1 MRMFRRFL
9 LRFLVLVPL
18 WLVHGAALPASAQ
31 TPDQDR
37 GYLQGLLEDNL
48 SGLGRDVRISGFEGA
63 LSARASIAE
72 LTIADGEGVW
82 LRLSDIVLD
91 WNRAAL
97 LRGRIDVNELTVA
110 QIDLIRPPVP
120 DPSLPAAEA
129 TSGFSLPELPVSVQI
144 GRIAAARVSLGDGFI
159 GQPVE
164 INIEGSVTLG
174 NGEGEADLL
183 IARIDGPRGEVQLSG
198 AYANASRQLTLDL
211 GVAEDA
217 GGIAATLLGLPGTPS
232 VRLAVTGDAPIDDFT
247 AELSLATDGQNRLA
261 GQVILQTLR
270 EPAPATEGEA
280 VDDTTPA
287 ALITRRVVTRIGGDI
302 APVFAPD
309 YRAFFG
315 PDIQLIVTATRTP
328 DGRLLLEGLDLT
340 AEAIR
345 LSGDAA
351 LSAEGWPERLA
362 LSGQIVAPDGRP
374 VLLPLSGPQ
383 TRVNRTDLDLTYDA
397 ATGDAWTL
405 RLDIDGLDRPDLTAT
420 RAALTGEGLILRGDS
435 EDAIG
440 RVTGQFR
447 FDTEG
452 LTLADAAMADALG
465 GDVAGALGFDW
476 STDGPF
482 MIPRLSLTLADT
494 RLSGSAEID
503 AGTAAELGDLSA
515 AFDLR
520 LVTADLSRF
529 AGLAGQ
535 PLAGG
540 ADLAARGQILPLT
553 GGFNIDLSG
562 KAQDLA
568 MGQPRVDPLITGAS
582 RIALQAS
589 RDMAGTRVDL
599 FEIVTTG
606 TDLRGRAALSSGGS
620 TVDLTA
626 QLLDAGLILEGI
638 SGPASLVLDAR
649 QQAET
654 WQITLD
660 AAAPG
665 ETTARLT
672 GTVTGDG
679 IDRLLAEGQLSAAVG
694 DLRPWARLAGRPL
707 AGAMQIS
714 LDASGDVLGR
724 SGTASG
730 QMNGT
735 NLAMGQANADAIL
748 RGDSSLAFEIR
759 QTPEGMTILDKVEL
773 RTPQGMTDVTGRV
786 SANDSRLR
794 FDAFIRDIALI
805 APEVSGQ
812 ATARGTVQS
821 TGGDWQIETT
831 ATGPGGITAAAA
843 GTLAPD
849 GRRINLTLRGS
860 APLSLANNRLRPNS
874 VSGLLSYDLAVN
886 GPPALSSV
894 SGVLST
900 QGARIVL
907 PGAGLA
913 LSDLGAT
920 VRLSAGRAQVDAA
933 AALSTGGRI
942 SVAGPVTLS
951 APYPADLTLDLTRA
965 VFSQRKLY
973 EATADGQVTLRG
985 PLTGGAQIDGRIAL
999 ETVELRI
1006 PESLGPSFANLPEL
1020 QHRGDSP
1027 AVRQTRIWAGLI
1039 ADPAAASGPS
1049 VAFPIDLII
1058 DAPSRI
1064 FVRGRGLDAELGGR
1078 LRLTG
1083 TTAALVPQGQFELVR
1098 GRLSILGKRLD
1109 LTEGLVRLR
1118 GAFDPYLRFIAET
1131 EAQGSAIRIGLEGVA
1146 SQPELTL
1153 TSSPELPQDEVLAL
1167 LLFGRGI
1174 TEISALQAVQLAS
1187 AIRTLSG
1194 RSNGLSEGLRGAIG
1208 VDDLDL
1214 STTEDGQTEA
1224 RVGKYISENIYTD
1237 VTVNTAGETEINL
1250 NLNVSRSITVRG
1262 RLGSDGGTG
1271 IGIYIERDY

>member
-1131 EAQGSAIRIGLEGVA
+1131 EAQGRAIRIGLEGVA

>member
-1 MRMFRRFL
+1 MFRRFL

-110 QIDLIRPPVP
+110 RIDLIRPPVP

-247 AELSLATDGQNRLA
+247 AELSLATDGQDRLA

-280 VDDTTPA
+280 EDDTTPA

-328 DGRLLLEGLDLT
+328 DGRMLLEGLDLT

-405 RLDIDGLDRPDLTAT
+405 RLDIDGLDRPDLTAR

-568 MGQPRVDPLITGAS
+568 IGQPRVDPLITGAS

-589 RDMAGTRVDL
+589 RDTAGTRVDL

-638 SGPASLVLDAR
+638 SGPARLVLDAR

-679 IDRLLAEGQLSAAVG
+679 IDRLLAEGQLSAAVA
-694 DLRPWARLAGRPL
+694 DLRPWAQLAGRPL
-707 AGAMQIS
+707 AGALQIS

-730 QMNGT
+730 QVNGT

-786 SANDSRLR
+786 SATDSRLR

-900 QGARIVL
+900 QGARVVL

-942 SVAGPVTLS
+942 SVAGPVALS

-985 PLTGGAQIDGRIAL
+985 PLTGGAQIGGRIAL

-1109 LTEGLVRLR
+1109 LTEGLVRLQ

>member
-91 WNRAAL
+91 WNRTAL

-110 QIDLIRPPVP
+110 RIDLIRPPVP

-247 AELSLATDGQNRLA
+247 AELSLATDGQDRLA

-270 EPAPATEGEA
+270 EPAPAT

-315 PDIQLIVTATRTP
+315 SDIQLIVTATRTP

-374 VLLPLSGPQ
+374 ILLPLSGPQ

-405 RLDIDGLDRPDLTAT
+405 RLDIDGLDRPDLIAT
-420 RAALTGEGLILRGDS
+420 RAALTGEGLILRGDI

-568 MGQPRVDPLITGAS
+568 IGQPRLDPLITGAS

-589 RDMAGTRVDL
+589 RDTAGTRVDL

-654 WQITLD
+654 WQITLN

-679 IDRLLAEGQLSAAVG
+679 IYRLLAEGQLSAAVA

-730 QMNGT
+730 QVNGT

-773 RTPQGMTDVTGRV
+773 RTTQGMTDVTGRV

-900 QGARIVL
+900 QGARVVL

-985 PLTGGAQIDGRIAL
+985 PLTGGAQIGGRIAL

-1109 LTEGLVRLR
+1109 LTEGLVRLQ